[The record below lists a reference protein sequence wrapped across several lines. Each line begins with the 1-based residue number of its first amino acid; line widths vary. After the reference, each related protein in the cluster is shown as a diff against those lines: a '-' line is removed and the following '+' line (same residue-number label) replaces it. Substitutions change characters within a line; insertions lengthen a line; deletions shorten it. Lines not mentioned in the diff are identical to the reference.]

1 MQSSTGELL
10 LVLIEKICVV
20 IVLAYLITRTK
31 YFHNVIDKRPSFWG
45 RLILTLAFGG
55 LSIYGTY
62 NRIWIFGANAH
73 TRDLGPMIAGLA
85 AGPFVGLGAALIG
98 AIHRYSLG
106 GFAAIPCALATIISG
121 LLGGLIYE
129 LRSKEF
135 VGVFWAVLF
144 AVFMESF
151 HMLLI
156 LLIARPFADAL
167 QLVKEVGLLTTAA
180 NSVGVAIFALMIVN
194 LMKQKRTSSHLKIK
208 SL

>member
-31 YFHNVIDKRPSFWG
+31 YFHNLIDKRPSFWG

-55 LSIYGTY
+55 LSMYGTY
-62 NRIWIFGANAH
+62 SGIWIFGANANI
-73 TRDLGPMIAGLA
+73 RDLGPMIAGLA

-106 GFAAIPCALATIISG
+106 GFTAIPCALATIISG

-129 LRSKEF
+129 LRNKEF

-144 AVFMESF
+144 AIFIESF

-167 QLVKEVGLLTTAA
+167 QLVKEVGLLTTGA

-194 LMKQKRTSSHLKIK
+194 LISPCLPPGIFC
-208 SL
+208 